1 MNAKQRAIAKINM
14 AFVLTDI
21 AESYLLEVEQYLGES
36 GLINSEVKEDYLQ
49 ARGRLHKLVMSVKD
63 ENDATYLGELSD
75 IVRGVVDSI
84 MKESMKS

>member
-1 MNAKQRAIAKINM
+1 MNARKKALAKINM

-49 ARGRLHKLVMSVKD
+49 ARRRLHKLVMSVKD